1 MRINLRLFG
10 KLREKIPGMS
20 PDNYVA
26 VTEMEIEDGATIADV
41 LEKLGIRQ
49 EEVSHL
55 FLNHDYSALNRRVR
69 DGDRLAIFPR
79 DMALLYRWYFRR
91 NTGQN

>member
-1 MRINLRLFG
+1 MKINLRLFG
-10 KLREKIPGMS
+10 KLREKIPGTN
-20 PDNYVA
+20 PKNNYVA
-26 VTEMEIEDGATIADV
+26 TTEMEIEEGATIANV

-55 FLNHDYSALNRRVR
+55 FLNHDYSALDRRIR

-79 DMALLYRWYFRR
+79 DMALLYRWYFRK
-91 NTGQN
+91 NTE